1 MEDMKYGD
9 YAIIDPAGCGGGG
22 FGKIFVAKK
31 INDVENRAYVLKT
44 YRGVDSNVINK
55 TYLRNEI
62 DSLRKLNE
70 VPRNDYIPFLYSFDK
85 YNIQEKDEKKIEE
98 KNNNI
103 NTNTNININDIK
115 AEMSEAEKLKK
126 SKPYYV
132 IDFFSKG
139 ELFYYIYFSYIGFG
153 EELARVLFKKILLG
167 IKFCH
172 DRKLCHLDIK
182 LGNIVLDKDYE
193 PIIIDFGNSR
203 KCMKENNDIIP
214 LKKRLGTDNYM
225 CPEMWHKSYYN
236 GIKADIFS
244 LGVVLFNL
252 VTGKAPFKENSKDKD
267 EYYKLIPS
275 DLNGNY
281 DAYWNKINSFICH
294 DLSDN
299 FKKLYQKM
307 IARNPDDRPNNIQ
320 EILESDWMQ
329 EFDNLSPE
337 ERKTLD
343 KRLKDKLKE
352 IYKDIKDTNECLIIA
367 DKLKQSNFIT
377 RSVTNEKEGSGK
389 TPKKI
394 PNNRLNINHYII
406 IDGDLPVNKFMSNLI
421 KDIKS
426 EFDITQMDIRNCEEY
441 EHLKFELCFYDLEKN
456 DEDEI
461 EKDKEEEE
469 EKDDVDKKCI
479 IEIELFQYEDG
490 RYLLEFLRTKGKIPD
505 YYNYFL
511 EIKKIIKEKTLNS
524 I

>member
-1 MEDMKYGD
+1 
-9 YAIIDPAGCGGGG
+9 
-22 FGKIFVAKK
+22 
-31 INDVENRAYVLKT
+31 
-44 YRGVDSNVINK
+44 
-55 TYLRNEI
+55 
-62 DSLRKLNE
+62 
-70 VPRNDYIPFLYSFDK
+70 
-85 YNIQEKDEKKIEE
+85 
-98 KNNNI
+98 
-103 NTNTNININDIK
+103 
-115 AEMSEAEKLKK
+115 
-126 SKPYYV
+126 
-132 IDFFSKG
+132 
-139 ELFYYIYFSYIGFG
+139 
-153 EELARVLFKKILLG
+153 
-167 IKFCH
+167 
-172 DRKLCHLDIK
+172 
-182 LGNIVLDKDYE
+182 
-193 PIIIDFGNSR
+193 
-203 KCMKENNDIIP
+203 
-214 LKKRLGTDNYM
+214 
-225 CPEMWHKSYYN
+225 
-236 GIKADIFS
+236 
-244 LGVVLFNL
+244 
-252 VTGKAPFKENSKDKD
+252 
-267 EYYKLIPS
+267 
-275 DLNGNY
+275 
-281 DAYWNKINSFICH
+281 
-294 DLSDN
+294 
-299 FKKLYQKM
+299 M

-394 PNNRLNINHYII
+394 PNDRLNINHYII

-421 KDIKS
+421 EDIKN

-469 EKDDVDKKCI
+469 EEDDVDKKCI